1 MFNNMWDVK
10 EPKHYSKRVGR
21 EVPGVVAVL
30 CVVNTGPML
39 IAVTTITE
47 MVILYK
53 YVEIIIIMY
62 TAKHPCIND
71 LVYCINNLVYSY
83 ISYMTIIYSVGCN
96 HNF

>member
-10 EPKHYSKRVGR
+10 EPKHYSKSVGR

-53 YVEIIIIMY
+53 YVEIM
-62 TAKHPCIND
+62 
-71 LVYCINNLVYSY
+71 
-83 ISYMTIIYSVGCN
+83 GCLKILMVK
-96 HNF
+96 NFFLFGTS

>member
-1 MFNNMWDVK
+1 MWDVK
-10 EPKHYSKRVGR
+10 EPKHYSKRVRR

-53 YVEIIIIMY
+53 YVEIIIKGRNSLFNVFSI
-62 TAKHPCIND
+62 ARK
-71 LVYCINNLVYSY
+71 
-83 ISYMTIIYSVGCN
+83 
-96 HNF
+96 

>member
-1 MFNNMWDVK
+1 MWDVK

-39 IAVTTITE
+39 IAVTITE

-53 YVEIIIIMY
+53 YVEIIII
-62 TAKHPCIND
+62 IIDIDNVND
-71 LVYCINNLVYSY
+71 KN
-83 ISYMTIIYSVGCN
+83 
-96 HNF
+96 